1 MSLVLNTNV
10 TSLNSQDALTN
21 TESSLQ
27 TAMERLST
35 GLRINSSADDPAGY
49 AIAQG
54 MTTQINGMQQAT
66 QNANDGVSLIQT
78 ASGALNQITAN
89 LQTIRQLAVEAANA
103 TNTGTDRADL
113 NTEAQQLVQENDRE
127 ASQTQFNGENL
138 LDGSFSD
145 QVFQVGANV
154 GDTIS
159 VSSILNAS
167 SSALGTTTFYSTSVT
182 GAAMTDPTGGA
193 NFADIAAGDLEING
207 VSVGAVAGQAT
218 AAGQAQALAT
228 AINNVSSQS
237 GVQATVNA
245 DSDGI
250 DLSSTSSAG
259 IDITLGTSATAT
271 NTGLT
276 AATTAA
282 TATVQTGYAGLDLS
296 TAAGANQA
304 MQLMD
309 SALNA
314 INTSQA
320 NLGAY
325 QNRFQAAVSNLQTD
339 QQNLTAARSGIEDT
353 DYASETASMTQ
364 DQIMEQAGVAMV
376 AQANQ
381 TPQLILKLL
390 GD

>member
-1 MSLVLNTNV
+1 MSLVLNTNI

-27 TAMERLST
+27 TAMQRLST
-35 GLRINSSADDPAGY
+35 GLRINSSADDAAGY

-54 MTTQINGMQQAT
+54 MTTQINGMEQAA

-113 NTEAQQLVQENDRE
+113 NTEAQQLIQENDRE
-127 ASQTQFNGENL
+127 ASQTQFNGTNI
-138 LDGSFSD
+138 LDGSFSNA
-145 QVFQVGANV
+145 VFQVGANV
-154 GDTIS
+154 GDTIT

-167 SSALGTTTFYSTSVT
+167 SSALGTTTFYTTSVT
-182 GAAMTDPTGGA
+182 GTALTAPSPGPDFA
-193 NFADIAAGDLEING
+193 NIAAGDLSING

-218 AAGQAQALAT
+218 VGAQAQALAT
-228 AINNVSSQS
+228 AINNVSSQT
-237 GVQATVNA
+237 GVSAQVNA
-245 DSDGI
+245 TNDGI
-250 DLSSTSSAG
+250 NLSSSSSAG
-259 IDITLGTSATAT
+259 ITVTLGTSATAA

-282 TATVQTGYAGLDLS
+282 TASVQTGYTGLDLS

-309 SALNA
+309 SALSA
-314 INTSQA
+314 INTAQA

-339 QQNLTAARSGIEDT
+339 TQNLTSARSAITDT
-353 DYASETASMTQ
+353 DYASETATMTQ

-390 GD
+390 P

>member
-1 MSLVLNTNV
+1 MSLVLNTNI

-27 TAMERLST
+27 TAMQRLST
-35 GLRINSSADDPAGY
+35 GLRINSSADDAAGY

-54 MTTQINGMQQAT
+54 MTTQINGMEQAA

-113 NTEAQQLVQENDRE
+113 NTEAQQLIQENDRE
-127 ASQTQFNGENL
+127 AAQTQFNGTNI

-145 QVFQVGANV
+145 AVFQVGANV
-154 GDTIS
+154 GDTIT

-167 SSALGTTTFYSTSVT
+167 SSALGTTTFYTTAVT
-182 GAAMTDPTGGA
+182 GAALTAPSPGPDFA
-193 NFADIAAGDLEING
+193 NIAAGDLSING
-207 VSVGAVAGQAT
+207 VSVGAVTGQAT
-218 AAGQAQALAT
+218 ISAQAQALAA
-228 AINNVSSQS
+228 AINNVSSQT
-237 GVQATVNA
+237 GVSAQVNGTN
-245 DSDGI
+245 DGI
-250 DLSSTSSAG
+250 DLSSSSSTG
-259 IDITLGTSATAT
+259 ITVTLGTTATAA

-282 TATVQTGYAGLDLS
+282 TASVQTGYTGLNLS

-309 SALNA
+309 SALSA
-314 INTSQA
+314 INTAQA

-339 QQNLTAARSGIEDT
+339 TQNLTSARSAITDT
-353 DYASETASMTQ
+353 DYASETATMTQ

-390 GD
+390 P